1 MKPCCAFLAICL
13 TLTVHGT
20 ASAQANSIVSGKTIL
35 HTDGTRTES
44 VSDPNTGE
52 LEQKTFDANG
62 VLILRRL
69 YRLNERSLP
78 VMGNIYDGAG
88 NLVARAQTYFDS
100 FGRMKEERLSNL
112 QGEVFQQIVHEYDSK
127 GTAKT
132 PKVINYRVNSP
143 TMRPSMLDFT
153 KFQQPENEPA
163 ETTSSGRVKAP
174 VDLEKTQPKPAATT
188 PTNPP
193 PAEEPKK
200 GFLQRL
206 FKKKESQ

>member
-13 TLTVHGT
+13 PLTVPTDGL
-20 ASAQANSIVSGKTIL
+20 AQASSIVSGKTTL

-62 VLILRRL
+62 VLLLRRL

-88 NLVARAQTYFDS
+88 NLVARAQTYFDA
-100 FGRMKEERLSNL
+100 FGRMKEERLTNL
-112 QGEVFQQIVHEYDSK
+112 QGEVFQQIVHDYDEK

-132 PKVINYRVNSP
+132 PQVINYRVSSP

-153 KFQQPENEPA
+153 KFQQPEA
-163 ETTSSGRVKAP
+163 EQAAATGSSRVKAP
-174 VDLEKTQPKPAATT
+174 VEMDGSPSKPSSTAPSSTSE
-188 PTNPP
+188 

-200 GFLQRL
+200 GFFQRL
-206 FKKKESQ
+206 FKKKDS